1 MTLRPSS
8 ALTPAPATH
17 RPPLRNLRWAVF
29 AVVALLLFAGLVA
42 LGTWQVQRRAW
53 KLDLIERV
61 EQRVQA
67 LAVPSPAA
75 PEWPRVNAATHEY
88 RHIGLQGRYLHD
100 KSAWVQASTTQGAG
114 FWLLTPLR
122 QQDGSTVW
130 VNRGFVPPQARE
142 AVAREAAPAG
152 DVRVQGLLRLGE
164 PGGGFLRRNDAAAGR
179 WYSRDVLAMGAAQ
192 GLGTVAPYFVD
203 ADSAPRAAGAEPTWP
218 AGGLT
223 VVSFRN
229 HHLIYALTWYALA
242 LMLLAGAWHV
252 GRDALRQ
259 VAGTR

>member
-1 MTLRPSS
+1 MTLRPTP
-8 ALTPAPATH
+8 ALNPAPAIP
-17 RPPLRNLRWAVF
+17 RPPLRSLRWAVF

-67 LAVPSPAA
+67 PAVQAPAT
-75 PEWPRVNAATHEY
+75 PEWPQVSADTHEY
-88 RHIGLQGRYLHD
+88 RHVWLQGRYLHD
-100 KSAWVQASTTQGAG
+100 KSAWVQANTALGAG

-130 VNRGFVPPQARE
+130 VNRGFVPPEARE
-142 AVAREAAPAG
+142 AVARETTPAG

-164 PGGGFLRRNDAAAGR
+164 PDGGFLRRNDAAAGR
-179 WYSRDVLAMGAAQ
+179 WYSRDVLAMAAAQ
-192 GLGTVAPYFVD
+192 GLGTAAPYFVD
-203 ADSAPRAAGAEPTWP
+203 AGSAPRAAGVEPTWP

-229 HHLIYALTWYALA
+229 HHLVYALTWYALA
-242 LMLLAGAWHV
+242 LMLLAGAWYV

-259 VAGTR
+259 ASGAR